1 MTNESNPD
9 RIYTMAIIYTSFKK
23 KKRNRLPQTDSLIKA
38 RQDQRKYLKSLG
50 IDPDRKINKK
60 NFRVTPDWW
69 ATKSYQHT
77 SKERTHVVETREV
90 TMGNGG
96 TKPNRNWRLEE
107 SQKFTVA
114 PAYNKGA
121 YQVITKSNIKDIGR

>member
-1 MTNESNPD
+1 MTIKSIPD
-9 RIYTMAIIYTSFKK
+9 RILTMAIIYTSFKK
-23 KKRNRLPQTDSLIKA
+23 KKRNRLPLTDSLLKA
-38 RQDQRKYLKSLG
+38 RQEQRKYLKSLG
-50 IDPDRKINKK
+50 IDPDRKISKK
-60 NFRVTPDWW
+60 NFRVVPDWW
-69 ATKSYQHT
+69 ATKEYQHT
-77 SKERTHVVETREV
+77 TKERKHVVKSEPR
-90 TMGNGG
+90 MGNGG

>member
-1 MTNESNPD
+1 MTIKSIPD
-9 RIYTMAIIYTSFKK
+9 RILTMAIIYTSFKK

-38 RQDQRKYLKSLG
+38 KLEQRKYLKSLG
-50 IDPDRKINKK
+50 IDPERKISNK
-60 NFRVTPDWW
+60 NFRVFSNWW
-69 ATKSYQHT
+69 ETKEYQPNT
-77 SKERTHVVETREV
+77 TKPVVKNSEPRL
-90 TMGNGG
+90 GNGG
-96 TKPNRNWRLEE
+96 TKPVSNFRLEE